1 MKTQPKQRNKSARA
15 SKTVQVK
22 WGQETLFKVPIPKNE
37 EERVAELHEFQIL
50 DTPPD
55 EILDSLTLLASHICE
70 TPIAL
75 ITLIDSDRQWFK
87 SRVGVTIT
95 ETARDIS
102 FCAHAIMSE
111 NLYIVPD
118 LSKDKRFARHPFVM
132 AAPRIRFYA
141 GAPLV
146 TRKHRVLGTLCVLDR
161 VPRKL
166 SKAQY
171 DALRMLSRQV
181 MAQLEMSRQVRN
193 LQNRLAQ
200 QRHEHASL
208 TRQFGR
214 ANARQRAYEEALRR
228 IRDEMRAGGKG
239 ILNLVDQAI
248 GTSAVDAGK
257 RTLRSIRGLVQSMV
271 ERTVSGS

>member
-1 MKTQPKQRNKSARA
+1 MKTQRKQATPPKVARRRKGMA
-15 SKTVQVK
+15 VK
-22 WGQETLFKVPIPKNE
+22 WGQETLFEVPIPKNE
-37 EERVAELHEFQIL
+37 EERVAELHDFHIL

-75 ITLIDSDRQWFK
+75 ITLIDSERQWFK
-87 SRVGVTIT
+87 SRVGVTIS

-102 FCAHAIMSE
+102 FCAHAIMTEDLCIIS
-111 NLYIVPD
+111 D
-118 LSKDKRFARHPFVM
+118 LSKDKRFARHPFVI

-146 TRKHRVLGTLCVLDR
+146 TRRHRVLGTLCVLDR

-166 SKAQY
+166 TKAQY

-181 MAQLEMSRQVRN
+181 MAQLELGRQVKD
-193 LQNRLAQ
+193 LQRRLAQ

-208 TRQFGR
+208 TRQFGK
-214 ANARQRAYEEALRR
+214 ANARQRAYEEAFRR
-228 IRDEMRAGGKG
+228 IRDELRAGGKG
-239 ILNLVDQAI
+239 ILNIVDQAI
-248 GTSAVDAGK
+248 GTSAADAGK
-257 RTLRSIRGLVQSMV
+257 RTLRSIRGLVQSLM
-271 ERTVSGS
+271 ERAV